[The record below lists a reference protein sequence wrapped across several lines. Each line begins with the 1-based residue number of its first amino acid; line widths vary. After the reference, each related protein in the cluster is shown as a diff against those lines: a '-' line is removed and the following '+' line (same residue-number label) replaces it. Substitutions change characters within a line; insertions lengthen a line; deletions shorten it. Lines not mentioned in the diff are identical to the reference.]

1 MLSEQLGFCPP
12 GDAVGLLRD
21 GVTALEGRMP
31 INPSGGLIS
40 KGHPI
45 GATGAAQLVE
55 LADQMRGRSGARQ
68 REGARFGL
76 AENAGGWIGADAAAA
91 CVTILGSTRH

>member
-1 MLSEQLGFCPP
+1 M
-12 GDAVGLLRD
+12 
-21 GVTALEGRMP
+21 
-31 INPSGGLIS
+31 PSGCCATASPRWTGGCRSTRAAALIS

-55 LADQMRGRSGARQ
+55 LADQMRGRSGTRQ